1 MENSKNKT
9 DNFLKA
15 IKKYADEQRSAM
27 QTEVAQLK
35 EEKLKEATEKG
46 RHDSEKYIKDKLEE
60 SRNRQ
65 TGILAKK
72 IQEGQKKLFL
82 ERAEM
87 TESVFKKAEEKLVEY
102 TKTSDYSNSLVKS
115 AKEVAKLFA
124 DNDCVV
130 YVNERDMKN
139 SDKIKAVFAGS
150 TEVVADKSIKIGG
163 IKGVGALI
171 RKKTL
176 AFHPYILGG
185 GQESG
190 RRSGTENV
198 FGIKTFEYA
207 AEKKFASLKAEY
219 GRLTDLREKLYAAL
233 DPEIFLRLSSE
244 NSSPYI
250 LSVAAR
256 GCRGEILLHM
266 ADDKGLL
273 IGTGSAC
280 SSNSK
285 NRYSRVVLAC
295 GYDEKTADGV
305 LRLSFSP
312 STTEEE
318 AIKAAQILNEAAA
331 DFRNGKV

>member
-60 SRNRQ
+60 SR
-65 TGILAKK
+65 
-72 IQEGQKKLFL
+72 KLFL

-163 IKGVGALI
+163 IKGFCKAMNIVADE
-171 RKKTL
+171 TL
-176 AFHPYILGG
+176 D
-185 GQESG
+185 S
-190 RRSGTENV
+190 
-198 FGIKTFEYA
+198 
-207 AEKKFASLKAEY
+207 
-219 GRLTDLREKLYAAL
+219 KLYAQK
-233 DPEIFLRLSSE
+233 EWFIE
-244 NSSPYI
+244 NSG
-250 LSVAAR
+250 LSV
-256 GCRGEILLHM
+256 L
-266 ADDKGLL
+266 
-273 IGTGSAC
+273 
-280 SSNSK
+280 
-285 NRYSRVVLAC
+285 
-295 GYDEKTADGV
+295 
-305 LRLSFSP
+305 
-312 STTEEE
+312 
-318 AIKAAQILNEAAA
+318 
-331 DFRNGKV
+331 

>member
-163 IKGVGALI
+163 IKGYCKAMNIVADE
-171 RKKTL
+171 TL
-176 AFHPYILGG
+176 D
-185 GQESG
+185 S
-190 RRSGTENV
+190 
-198 FGIKTFEYA
+198 
-207 AEKKFASLKAEY
+207 
-219 GRLTDLREKLYAAL
+219 KLYAQK
-233 DPEIFLRLSSE
+233 EWFIE
-244 NSSPYI
+244 NSG
-250 LSVAAR
+250 LSV
-256 GCRGEILLHM
+256 L
-266 ADDKGLL
+266 
-273 IGTGSAC
+273 
-280 SSNSK
+280 
-285 NRYSRVVLAC
+285 
-295 GYDEKTADGV
+295 
-305 LRLSFSP
+305 
-312 STTEEE
+312 
-318 AIKAAQILNEAAA
+318 
-331 DFRNGKV
+331 

>member
-27 QTEVAQLK
+27 
-35 EEKLKEATEKG
+35 LKEATEKG

-163 IKGVGALI
+163 IKGFCKAMNIVADE
-171 RKKTL
+171 TL
-176 AFHPYILGG
+176 D
-185 GQESG
+185 S
-190 RRSGTENV
+190 
-198 FGIKTFEYA
+198 
-207 AEKKFASLKAEY
+207 
-219 GRLTDLREKLYAAL
+219 KLYAQK
-233 DPEIFLRLSSE
+233 EWFIE
-244 NSSPYI
+244 NSG
-250 LSVAAR
+250 LSV
-256 GCRGEILLHM
+256 L
-266 ADDKGLL
+266 
-273 IGTGSAC
+273 
-280 SSNSK
+280 
-285 NRYSRVVLAC
+285 
-295 GYDEKTADGV
+295 
-305 LRLSFSP
+305 
-312 STTEEE
+312 
-318 AIKAAQILNEAAA
+318 
-331 DFRNGKV
+331 

>member
-163 IKGVGALI
+163 IKAFCKAMNIVADE
-171 RKKTL
+171 TL
-176 AFHPYILGG
+176 D
-185 GQESG
+185 S
-190 RRSGTENV
+190 
-198 FGIKTFEYA
+198 
-207 AEKKFASLKAEY
+207 
-219 GRLTDLREKLYAAL
+219 KLYAQK
-233 DPEIFLRLSSE
+233 EWFIE
-244 NSSPYI
+244 NSG
-250 LSVAAR
+250 LSV
-256 GCRGEILLHM
+256 L
-266 ADDKGLL
+266 
-273 IGTGSAC
+273 
-280 SSNSK
+280 
-285 NRYSRVVLAC
+285 
-295 GYDEKTADGV
+295 
-305 LRLSFSP
+305 
-312 STTEEE
+312 
-318 AIKAAQILNEAAA
+318 
-331 DFRNGKV
+331 

>member
-46 RHDSEKYIKDKLEE
+46 RHDSEKYIKE
-60 SRNRQ
+60 
-65 TGILAKK
+65 
-72 IQEGQKKLFL
+72 KLFL

-163 IKGVGALI
+163 IKGFCKAMNIVADE
-171 RKKTL
+171 TL
-176 AFHPYILGG
+176 D
-185 GQESG
+185 S
-190 RRSGTENV
+190 
-198 FGIKTFEYA
+198 
-207 AEKKFASLKAEY
+207 
-219 GRLTDLREKLYAAL
+219 KLYAQK
-233 DPEIFLRLSSE
+233 EWFIE
-244 NSSPYI
+244 NSG
-250 LSVAAR
+250 LSV
-256 GCRGEILLHM
+256 L
-266 ADDKGLL
+266 
-273 IGTGSAC
+273 
-280 SSNSK
+280 
-285 NRYSRVVLAC
+285 
-295 GYDEKTADGV
+295 
-305 LRLSFSP
+305 
-312 STTEEE
+312 
-318 AIKAAQILNEAAA
+318 
-331 DFRNGKV
+331 

>member
-87 TESVFKKAEEKLVEY
+87 TKSVFKKAEEKLVEY

-139 SDKIKAVFAGS
+139 SDKGS

-163 IKGVGALI
+163 IKGFCKAMNIVADE
-171 RKKTL
+171 TL
-176 AFHPYILGG
+176 D
-185 GQESG
+185 S
-190 RRSGTENV
+190 
-198 FGIKTFEYA
+198 
-207 AEKKFASLKAEY
+207 
-219 GRLTDLREKLYAAL
+219 KLYAQK
-233 DPEIFLRLSSE
+233 EWFIE
-244 NSSPYI
+244 NSG
-250 LSVAAR
+250 LSV
-256 GCRGEILLHM
+256 L
-266 ADDKGLL
+266 
-273 IGTGSAC
+273 
-280 SSNSK
+280 
-285 NRYSRVVLAC
+285 
-295 GYDEKTADGV
+295 
-305 LRLSFSP
+305 
-312 STTEEE
+312 
-318 AIKAAQILNEAAA
+318 
-331 DFRNGKV
+331 

>member
-124 DNDCVV
+124 DKGFC
-130 YVNERDMKN
+130 
-139 SDKIKAVFAGS
+139 KAMNI
-150 TEVVADKSIKIGG
+150 VADE
-163 IKGVGALI
+163 
-171 RKKTL
+171 TL
-176 AFHPYILGG
+176 D
-185 GQESG
+185 S
-190 RRSGTENV
+190 
-198 FGIKTFEYA
+198 
-207 AEKKFASLKAEY
+207 
-219 GRLTDLREKLYAAL
+219 KLYAQK
-233 DPEIFLRLSSE
+233 EWFIE
-244 NSSPYI
+244 NSG
-250 LSVAAR
+250 LSV
-256 GCRGEILLHM
+256 L
-266 ADDKGLL
+266 
-273 IGTGSAC
+273 
-280 SSNSK
+280 
-285 NRYSRVVLAC
+285 
-295 GYDEKTADGV
+295 
-305 LRLSFSP
+305 
-312 STTEEE
+312 
-318 AIKAAQILNEAAA
+318 
-331 DFRNGKV
+331 

>member
-87 TESVFKKAEEKLVEY
+87 TKSVFKKAEEKLVEY

-150 TEVVADKSIKIGG
+150 TEVVADKSI
-163 IKGVGALI
+163 
-171 RKKTL
+171 R
-176 AFHPYILGG
+176 
-185 GQESG
+185 
-190 RRSGTENV
+190 
-198 FGIKTFEYA
+198 
-207 AEKKFASLKAEY
+207 
-219 GRLTDLREKLYAAL
+219 
-233 DPEIFLRLSSE
+233 
-244 NSSPYI
+244 
-250 LSVAAR
+250 
-256 GCRGEILLHM
+256 ILLPMKLLTASSMHR
-266 ADDKGLL
+266 KNGLL
-273 IGTGSAC
+273 KIP
-280 SSNSK
+280 
-285 NRYSRVVLAC
+285 
-295 GYDEKTADGV
+295 D
-305 LRLSFSP
+305 
-312 STTEEE
+312 
-318 AIKAAQILNEAAA
+318 
-331 DFRNGKV
+331 

>member
-87 TESVFKKAEEKLVEY
+87 TESVY

-163 IKGVGALI
+163 IKGFCKAMNIVADE
-171 RKKTL
+171 TL
-176 AFHPYILGG
+176 D
-185 GQESG
+185 S
-190 RRSGTENV
+190 
-198 FGIKTFEYA
+198 
-207 AEKKFASLKAEY
+207 
-219 GRLTDLREKLYAAL
+219 KLYAQK
-233 DPEIFLRLSSE
+233 EWFIE
-244 NSSPYI
+244 NSG
-250 LSVAAR
+250 LSV
-256 GCRGEILLHM
+256 L
-266 ADDKGLL
+266 
-273 IGTGSAC
+273 
-280 SSNSK
+280 
-285 NRYSRVVLAC
+285 
-295 GYDEKTADGV
+295 
-305 LRLSFSP
+305 
-312 STTEEE
+312 
-318 AIKAAQILNEAAA
+318 
-331 DFRNGKV
+331 

>member
-82 ERAEM
+82 ERAE
-87 TESVFKKAEEKLVEY
+87 KAEEKLVEY

-163 IKGVGALI
+163 IKGFCKAMNIVADE
-171 RKKTL
+171 TL
-176 AFHPYILGG
+176 D
-185 GQESG
+185 S
-190 RRSGTENV
+190 
-198 FGIKTFEYA
+198 
-207 AEKKFASLKAEY
+207 
-219 GRLTDLREKLYAAL
+219 KLYAQK
-233 DPEIFLRLSSE
+233 EWFIE
-244 NSSPYI
+244 NSG
-250 LSVAAR
+250 LSV
-256 GCRGEILLHM
+256 L
-266 ADDKGLL
+266 
-273 IGTGSAC
+273 
-280 SSNSK
+280 
-285 NRYSRVVLAC
+285 
-295 GYDEKTADGV
+295 
-305 LRLSFSP
+305 
-312 STTEEE
+312 
-318 AIKAAQILNEAAA
+318 
-331 DFRNGKV
+331 

>member
-60 SRNRQ
+60 SR
-65 TGILAKK
+65 K
-72 IQEGQKKLFL
+72 EGQKKLFL

-163 IKGVGALI
+163 IKGFCKAMNIVADE
-171 RKKTL
+171 TL
-176 AFHPYILGG
+176 D
-185 GQESG
+185 S
-190 RRSGTENV
+190 
-198 FGIKTFEYA
+198 
-207 AEKKFASLKAEY
+207 
-219 GRLTDLREKLYAAL
+219 KLYAQK
-233 DPEIFLRLSSE
+233 EWFIE
-244 NSSPYI
+244 NSG
-250 LSVAAR
+250 LSV
-256 GCRGEILLHM
+256 L
-266 ADDKGLL
+266 
-273 IGTGSAC
+273 
-280 SSNSK
+280 
-285 NRYSRVVLAC
+285 
-295 GYDEKTADGV
+295 
-305 LRLSFSP
+305 
-312 STTEEE
+312 
-318 AIKAAQILNEAAA
+318 
-331 DFRNGKV
+331 

>member
-139 SDKIKAVFAGS
+139 SDKIKAV
-150 TEVVADKSIKIGG
+150 VADKSIKIGG
-163 IKGVGALI
+163 IKGFCKAMNIVADE
-171 RKKTL
+171 TL
-176 AFHPYILGG
+176 D
-185 GQESG
+185 S
-190 RRSGTENV
+190 
-198 FGIKTFEYA
+198 
-207 AEKKFASLKAEY
+207 
-219 GRLTDLREKLYAAL
+219 KLYAQK
-233 DPEIFLRLSSE
+233 EWFIE
-244 NSSPYI
+244 NSG
-250 LSVAAR
+250 LSV
-256 GCRGEILLHM
+256 L
-266 ADDKGLL
+266 
-273 IGTGSAC
+273 
-280 SSNSK
+280 
-285 NRYSRVVLAC
+285 
-295 GYDEKTADGV
+295 
-305 LRLSFSP
+305 
-312 STTEEE
+312 
-318 AIKAAQILNEAAA
+318 
-331 DFRNGKV
+331 

>member
-72 IQEGQKKLFL
+72 IQEGQKKL
-82 ERAEM
+82 

-130 YVNERDMKN
+130 YVNERDIKN

-163 IKGVGALI
+163 IKGFCKAMNIVADE
-171 RKKTL
+171 TL
-176 AFHPYILGG
+176 D
-185 GQESG
+185 S
-190 RRSGTENV
+190 
-198 FGIKTFEYA
+198 
-207 AEKKFASLKAEY
+207 
-219 GRLTDLREKLYAAL
+219 KLYAQK
-233 DPEIFLRLSSE
+233 EWFIE
-244 NSSPYI
+244 NSG
-250 LSVAAR
+250 LSV
-256 GCRGEILLHM
+256 L
-266 ADDKGLL
+266 
-273 IGTGSAC
+273 
-280 SSNSK
+280 
-285 NRYSRVVLAC
+285 
-295 GYDEKTADGV
+295 
-305 LRLSFSP
+305 
-312 STTEEE
+312 
-318 AIKAAQILNEAAA
+318 
-331 DFRNGKV
+331 

>member
-87 TESVFKKAEEKLVEY
+87 TESIFKKAEEKLVEY

-139 SDKIKAVFAGS
+139 SDKIKAVLQEAPRLLPTSQLKSAESKAFA
-150 TEVVADKSIKIGG
+150 
-163 IKGVGALI
+163 
-171 RKKTL
+171 R
-176 AFHPYILGG
+176 
-185 GQESG
+185 Q
-190 RRSGTENV
+190 
-198 FGIKTFEYA
+198 
-207 AEKKFASLKAEY
+207 
-219 GRLTDLREKLYAAL
+219 
-233 DPEIFLRLSSE
+233 
-244 NSSPYI
+244 
-250 LSVAAR
+250 
-256 GCRGEILLHM
+256 
-266 ADDKGLL
+266 
-273 IGTGSAC
+273 
-280 SSNSK
+280 
-285 NRYSRVVLAC
+285 
-295 GYDEKTADGV
+295 
-305 LRLSFSP
+305 
-312 STTEEE
+312 
-318 AIKAAQILNEAAA
+318 
-331 DFRNGKV
+331 